1 MNTLEFDDAQKTNG
15 DLVQGALPAGTVA
28 PDFTLHATPDQQLS
42 LRELKGNPVILAFY
56 PADWTSVCGDQLT
69 LYNQLSPTF
78 REYGAVLLGISVD
91 SAWCHQAF
99 AKDRNFHFSLL
110 ADFEPKGAV
119 ARQYGAYESQLGV
132 CKRALFV
139 IDKEGVVAWSYVSPM
154 AINPGADGILDALD
168 ALVNSPQGTPIKN

>member
-1 MNTLEFDDAQKTNG
+1 MNTPELDDAQKTNG
-15 DLVQGALPAGTVA
+15 DLVQGPLPAGTIA

-69 LYNQLSPTF
+69 LYNQLLPTF

-119 ARQYGAYESQLGV
+119 ARQYGAYESRLGV

-139 IDKEGVVAWSYVSPM
+139 IDKEGVIAWSYVSPM

-168 ALVNSPQGTPIKN
+168 ALANSSQSILTKN